1 MLVCACVCAA
11 NVCDKNV
18 NIFVS
23 AHVHISLKYFL
34 FAVEIISSSF
44 DLKFDNKHDF
54 YLTKYV
60 NAVVKSVFA
69 RMTILEIVSNKGKNK

>member
-1 MLVCACVCAA
+1 MSVRGMSVTIL
-11 NVCDKNV
+11 

-69 RMTILEIVSNKGKNK
+69 RMTILEIVGNKGKNK